1 MSLLDPRASSLLRC
15 PSLASSLSLHLS
27 LSLSFFCHCLLVD
40 QVPVTALIADFTG
53 FHLMESSPPE
63 QDFTGILWALAV
75 PIISATINI
84 ITRQVENNS
93 TEYFWWIFQCLSST
107 RQSTCTIRF
116 LSSGSPSADLSSPSQ
131 DSAGICTIPSRYFC
145 FLSQVRFVSFKA
157 KSAPV
162 KVPIRL
168 HHNDFSQLG
177 VWSAASLVNFNPIQ
191 YELNFN
197 F

>member
-53 FHLMESSPPE
+53 FHLTESSPPE

-84 ITRQVENNS
+84 ITRQVDISEKRNYCG
-93 TEYFWWIFQCLSST
+93 YFYQTFPSRRNMCTIPCLSSGLLSADSLS
-107 RQSTCTIRF
+107 RFLASAGTCT
-116 LSSGSPSADLSSPSQ
+116 
-131 DSAGICTIPSRYFC
+131 TPSR
-145 FLSQVRFVSFKA
+145 
-157 KSAPV
+157 
-162 KVPIRL
+162 
-168 HHNDFSQLG
+168 FSTHTNTNR
-177 VWSAASLVNFNPIQ
+177 VEIM
-191 YELNFN
+191 
-197 F
+197 